1 MNLEKIIANA
11 QKSVENLNVFSPRY
25 LILASFK
32 TKGFSSV
39 IS

>member
-11 QKSVENLNVFSPRY
+11 QKSVENLNVFSDNF
-25 LILASFK
+25 ILATFK

>member
-1 MNLEKIIANA
+1 MNVEKIIADA
-11 QKSVENLNVFSPRY
+11 QKSVENLNVSPDNF
-25 LILASFK
+25 ILASFK